1 MYYITLTGG
10 KSVNDALNEMLWSDD
25 VNETDS
31 TIKDYIDTWYASN
44 MTSYTS
50 YLEDTVY
57 CNDRSVYGLGGWN
70 PNGGYTTGYLYFY
83 SLKNQDLTCTNKN
96 DRFTMSSTLGNGKLT
111 YPVGLMTYG
120 EAYLIGS
127 TLRTTGQDYWLGSP
141 NNFSNGDANGSQVTT
156 SGSLNSSSRVDTARG
171 ARPVVSL
178 KPGTEYVDGKG
189 SSDDPFLVD

>member
-10 KSVNDALNEMLWSDD
+10 KSVNDALNEMLWADD
-25 VNETDS
+25 VNATDS

-57 CNDRSVYGLGGWN
+57 CNDRSVNSLGGWN
-70 PNGGYTTGYLYFY
+70 PNGGSTTSYLYFY
-83 SLKNQDLTCTNKN
+83 ANNKKDLTCTNKN

-111 YPVGLMTYG
+111 YPVGLMTAG
-120 EAYLIGS
+120 EANLIGS
-127 TLRTTGQDYWLGSP
+127 TLRTTGEDYWLGSP
-141 NNFSNGDANGSQVTT
+141 FNFSGSHANGFRVNT
-156 SGSLNSSSRVDTARG
+156 SGNLGGNSVYKANG
-171 ARPVVSL
+171 VRPVVSL

-189 SSDDPFLVD
+189 SGDEPFLVE